1 VEGGKEEKKRGR
13 EVRSERARPS
23 TAEDVRDASSSLSFL
38 RSCPLLA
45 RTSAILSLSG
55 SLSLY
60 VYTSPLSLSL
70 LYCGD
75 LVLQVVRPPIGGRGR
90 RCAWVGEA
98 WYPPPIGYRVLPTP
112 EVGRRCRKEDRN
124 EGGQKLKAA
133 PPLELKPRGQ
143 KQYRISRA
151 TPQKPARWHFALP

>member
-1 VEGGKEEKKRGR
+1 M
-13 EVRSERARPS
+13 RSERARPS

-55 SLSLY
+55 SLFLPFS
-60 VYTSPLSLSL
+60 LSLSL
-70 LYCGD
+70 STSLSLSLSCCGD

-112 EVGRRCRKEDRN
+112 EVGRWCRKEGRN